1 MPEFNVDVDM
11 KNTSFEVGLVFSSGK
26 EFKHVVKEYAIMNGK
41 EIFFK
46 VNDSHRVRAKCKGI
60 QCPWMYFSS
69 KINSDSSAFAIKSY
83 IDVDKCSMKK
93 HKRFATTKWF
103 SNKYLT
109 EFKSNENWK
118 IASFMQK
125 DYAEEIKY
133 TNKGSTIEF
142 VTEVGD
148 NGNPQ
153 FKRMYICF
161 VGLRDGFNARCR
173 PLIGLD
179 GCYIKGPRKGQLLTA
194 IGIDAENGIYPVAFA
209 IVEIENKETWN

>member
-26 EFKHVVKEYAIMNGK
+26 EFKDVVKEYAIMNGK

-125 DYAEEIKY
+125 WPKSG
-133 TNKGSTIEF
+133 K
-142 VTEVGD
+142 VGIVKPISKQID
-148 NGNPQ
+148 
-153 FKRMYICF
+153 KE
-161 VGLRDGFNARCR
+161 
-173 PLIGLD
+173 IGLND
-179 GCYIKGPRKGQLLTA
+179 DSHFEA
-194 IGIDAENGIYPVAFA
+194 ILKPFV
-209 IVEIENKETWN
+209 